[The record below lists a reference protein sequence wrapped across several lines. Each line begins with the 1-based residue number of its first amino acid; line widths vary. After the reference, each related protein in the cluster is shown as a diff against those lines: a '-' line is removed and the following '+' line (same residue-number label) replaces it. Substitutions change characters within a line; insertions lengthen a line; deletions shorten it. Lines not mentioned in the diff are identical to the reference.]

1 MFRNGGNTLGVT
13 YVSSLRQNRVAA
25 RPRLSEVRD
34 IRDGDIVTVSIAS
47 LLPAN
52 SPRLTE
58 VDEHIQV
65 LSETDSELPP
75 ILVHRDTLRVIDGMH
90 RLRAAQRRGAT
101 TIAVRYFDGDEREA
115 FVLSVRLNSAH
126 GLPLTLADRK
136 NAALRI
142 INYHPEWSDR
152 SIAGL
157 VGISDKTV
165 GAIRRREGDK
175 LPQLTSRIGR
185 DNESYPLNAMQGR
198 LRASE
203 LFRQNPDASTREVAR
218 LAEISATTAK
228 DVRNRLLRGEDPVPP
243 KQRERQG
250 GTAQPVRPAQPA
262 QPVRPLPA
270 RAARARRPSAVE
282 LSRLRTDPSLRM
294 SESGRTLLRWLEAL
308 GSNEGE
314 WSAIAESVPSHCAPA
329 VAEMA
334 RRRADDWQS
343 FAMALDR
350 RVRITSV

>member
-1 MFRNGGNTLGVT
+1 MGAVHLSPLTWTGSGETV
-13 YVSSLRQNRVAA
+13 
-25 RPRLSEVRD
+25 RLSEVRD
-34 IRDGDIVTVSIAS
+34 LPDDDTVMVSIAA

-52 SPRLTE
+52 SPRLSE
-58 VDEHIQV
+58 VDEHIQM
-65 LSETDSELPP
+65 LSETDTELPP
-75 ILVHRDTLRVIDGMH
+75 ILVHRLTLRVIDGMH

-115 FVLSVRLNSAH
+115 FVMSVRLNCAH

-142 INYHPEWSDR
+142 MNYHPEWSDR
-152 SIAGL
+152 AIAAL

-165 GAIRRREGDK
+165 GAIRRREGAN
-175 LPQLTSRIGR
+175 LPQLATRVGR
-185 DNESYPLNAMQGR
+185 DDESHPLNTRAGR

-203 LFRQNPDASTREVAR
+203 LFQQNPNATTREVAR
-218 LAEISATTAK
+218 MAEISATTAK

-243 KQRERQG
+243 KQREPHER
-250 GTAQPVRPAQPA
+250 AEAERPVRPVPVRPAPA
-262 QPVRPLPA
+262 I
-270 RAARARRPSAVE
+270 E

-294 SESGRTLLRWLEAL
+294 SQAGRTLLRWLDAL
-308 GSNEGE
+308 GAGENE
-314 WSAIAESVPSHCAPA
+314 WITVAESVPSHCAPA

-343 FAMALDR
+343 FAVALDR
-350 RVRITSV
+350 RIRLAS

>member
-1 MFRNGGNTLGVT
+1 M
-13 YVSSLRQNRVAA
+13 LR
-25 RPRLSEVRD
+25 EVRD
-34 IRDGDIVTVSIAS
+34 SDTVEVLIAE

-52 SPRLTE
+52 SPRLAQ

-65 LSETDSELPP
+65 LSEADTELPP
-75 ILVHRDTLRVIDGMH
+75 ILVHRNTLRVIDGMH

-101 TIAVRYFDGDEREA
+101 SIYVRYFDGDEREA
-115 FVLSVRLNSAH
+115 FVMSVRLNSAH

-152 SIAGL
+152 AIAAL

-165 GAIRRREGDK
+165 GAIRRREGDN
-175 LPQLTSRIGR
+175 LPQPAARIGR
-185 DNESYPLNAMQGR
+185 DNETYPLSSMQGR

-203 LFRQNPDASTREVAR
+203 LFRQNPNATTREVAR
-218 LAEISATTAK
+218 LAQISATTAK

-243 KQRERQG
+243 KQRENRG
-250 GTAQPVRPAQPA
+250 AAAGEAPVRTGGP
-262 QPVRPLPA
+262 
-270 RAARARRPSAVE
+270 ARRPPTIA
-282 LSRLRTDPSLRM
+282 LSRLRTDPSLRF

-308 GSNEGE
+308 GSDPDE
-314 WSAIAESVPSHCAPA
+314 WVSIADSVPSHCAPA

-334 RRRADDWQS
+334 RQRSEDWRS
-343 FAMALDR
+343 FALALDR
-350 RVRITSV
+350 RVQATS